1 MKRGKKVIGA
11 VTIGQSPR
19 ADVLPEM
26 KLFWGGEVEVRECG
40 ALDDLS
46 RKEVQDLRANIKG
59 DLLVTCL
66 RDGTEVKVGH
76 EDVIPR

>member
-1 MKRGKKVIGA
+1 MKKGKKVGV

-19 ADVLPEM
+19 TDVLPEM

-46 RKEVQDLRANIKG
+46 RKRSRIWGAISKG
-59 DLLVTCL
+59 
-66 RDGTEVKVGH
+66 
-76 EDVIPR
+76 IFW